1 MLAKT
6 NGLTEFA
13 KTLEESIRTL
23 DGVDPDKVLAEAD
36 TYARKGKALLPLR
49 PVFMQNDGFQSS
61 EWPMTNL
68 RAKEAERA
76 A

>member
-49 PVFMQNDGFQSS
+49 PVFMSNDGF
-61 EWPMTNL
+61 
-68 RAKEAERA
+68 
-76 A
+76 